1 MLIYLGLSA
10 ITTFVLALLWLR
22 LGVPSPLAV
31 AHLVFAVG
39 ILPLICGAITHFV
52 PVLTRSGSP
61 QQSLLLAPLGLQL
74 AGFLALLDFIGEA
87 LPGGVSAAAIGA
99 LLIAAFLAG
108 WLVLRARR
116 TLGRPHPGWRW
127 YLAAMLL
134 LCLALLC
141 VPAMTWWPQAR
152 PALRLLHL
160 HLNLLGCIGLTALGT
175 LQVLLP
181 TVLNAPDADAAGRL
195 RQDLPLAV
203 GGVLMAA
210 GGAAFSLP
218 LALAGAALLLHVMLK
233 SASGWRRRHGIRLL
247 MTDGAAAPLVGALC
261 GLLVLLVLGAAHG
274 AAVLDGRDAVPAY
287 VVAFLL
293 PLVTGALTHLLP
305 LWLRPGKR
313 TPTRHRMQA
322 ALRRGGPLRALLF
335 VSGGTLLALGISDGL
350 WAAMLGMLSF
360 LVALAGS
367 LLAMRSPGQAEN
379 PPPVTK

>member
-1 MLIYLGLSA
+1 VLIYLGLSA
-10 ITTFVLALLWLR
+10 LSTFMLALLWLR

-39 ILPLICGAITHFV
+39 ILPLISGAITHFV

-61 QQSLLLAPLGLQL
+61 QPGLQL
-74 AGFLALLDFIGEA
+74 APLLLQLAGLLAVLAFIGEA
-87 LPGGVSAAAIGA
+87 PPGGLSVAAIAA
-99 LLIAAFLAG
+99 LLMAAFLAG

-127 YLAAMLL
+127 YLAALLL
-134 LCLALLC
+134 LCLGLLC
-141 VPAMTWWPQAR
+141 VPAMNWWPSAR

-160 HLNLLGCIGLTALGT
+160 HLNLLGFVGLSALGT

-181 TVLNAPDADAAGRL
+181 TVLNTPDADAARRL
-195 RQDLPLAV
+195 QEDLPLAV

-218 LALAGAALLLHVMLK
+218 LALAGAALLLHVTLK
-233 SASGWRRRHGIRLL
+233 SANRWRQRHGARLL

-261 GLLVLLVLGAAHG
+261 GLLVLLVLGVAHG
-274 AAVLDGRDAVPAY
+274 AALLDGQDAIPAY

-313 TPTRHRMQA
+313 TPVRLRMQA
-322 ALRRGGPLRALLF
+322 ALRRGGALRALLF
-335 VSGGTLLALGISDGL
+335 VSGGSLLALGISDGL
-350 WAAMLGMLSF
+350 WAALLGMLSF
-360 LVALAGS
+360 LIALAGS
-367 LLAMRSPGQAEN
+367 LLALRSPGQA
-379 PPPVTK
+379 PPPVMK